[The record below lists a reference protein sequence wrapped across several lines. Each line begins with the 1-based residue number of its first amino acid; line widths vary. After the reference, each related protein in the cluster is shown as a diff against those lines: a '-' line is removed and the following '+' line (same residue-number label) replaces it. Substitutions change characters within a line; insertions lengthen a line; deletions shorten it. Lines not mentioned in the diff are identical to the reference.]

1 MVGRSVLLRVR
12 GGRLAELLAGG
23 WRRGHAAWLLARVRL
38 ARTLIAG
45 ALAVGGSLALRG
57 ALAVIAGARG
67 RLGTALARRGRHVMA
82 EGASTVAGLGRV
94 DHGVDI

>member
-45 ALAVGGSLALRG
+45 ALAVGGSLAMSGSLALRG

-67 RLGTALARRGRHVMA
+67 RLGTALARRGRHDMA

-94 DHGVDI
+94 